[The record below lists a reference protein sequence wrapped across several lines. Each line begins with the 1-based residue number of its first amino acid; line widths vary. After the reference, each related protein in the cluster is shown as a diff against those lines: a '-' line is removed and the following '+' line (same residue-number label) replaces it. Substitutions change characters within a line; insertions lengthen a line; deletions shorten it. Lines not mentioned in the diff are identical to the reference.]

1 MLFQSRALALGRLE
15 GPRAV
20 FTTPFCMEKDVQ
32 CQRVKKLKLA
42 FKKAISEAFKDKS
55 ALRRILFSKDTPEE
69 DLSLFA
75 QETQEVDTEDHT
87 DHNNMVFES
96 LLGELKQN
104 AYDAFRSALAENK
117 VVEKLEGLDR
127 MIREN
132 RVNLRDVRSKDYIR
146 EVYESHLVESKIEL
160 CSRLEEAA
168 LRARERKNNVRA
180 ENEALAQEL
189 EELKKKSEFQE
200 QRFQRL
206 VESIG
211 RFSR

>member
-1 MLFQSRALALGRLE
+1 
-15 GPRAV
+15 
-20 FTTPFCMEKDVQ
+20 MEKDGQ

-42 FKKAISEAFKDKS
+42 FKKAISEAFKDKD
-55 ALRRILFSKDTPEE
+55 AVNKILLSQDAPEE

-75 QETQEVDTEDHT
+75 QENQEVDTEDHT

-96 LLGELKQN
+96 LFEELKQN

-132 RVNLRDVRSKDYIR
+132 RVNLRDIRSKDYIR
-146 EVYESHLVESKIEL
+146 EVYESHLVGNKVEL

-168 LRARERKNNVRA
+168 LCARERKNNVRA
-180 ENEALAQEL
+180 QNEALAQEL
-189 EELKKKSEFQE
+189 EGLKKKSELQE

-206 VESIG
+206 VESLG